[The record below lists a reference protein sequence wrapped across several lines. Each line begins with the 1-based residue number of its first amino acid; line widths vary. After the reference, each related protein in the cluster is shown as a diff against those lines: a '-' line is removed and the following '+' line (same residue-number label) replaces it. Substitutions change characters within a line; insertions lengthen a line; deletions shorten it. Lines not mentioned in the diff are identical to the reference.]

1 MPRKSQD
8 QVKSQNQVKS
18 QKCSDNEKYID
29 FLNNFKTNVGK
40 KWDVLYSSMN
50 EYFEQILTQ
59 YRNDNDMLKDK
70 LDESNNKSHNQEHK
84 IIELETLISTH
95 QNTILKLEEQIK
107 QLEIT
112 LKNNEE
118 KEAEEI
124 DAGNEDD
131 EDDADNSEYSEE
143 VDFCER
149 VINGK
154 TYFITDDDEQEIY
167 EKMDNDEVGEMLGR
181 IIDGKPE
188 FD

>member
-1 MPRKSQD
+1 MSRKS
-8 QVKSQNQVKS
+8 KNQVKS
-18 QKCSDNEKYID
+18 QKYSDNEKFIG

-40 KWDVLYSSMN
+40 EWDVLYTSMK

-59 YRNDNDMLKDK
+59 YRNDNDMLKEK
-70 LDESNNKSHNQEHK
+70 LDESNNKYQEQEQK
-84 IIELETLISTH
+84 IIGLETAISTH
-95 QNTILKLEEQIK
+95 QNTILKLEEQVK

-118 KEAEEI
+118 EEAEEI

-131 EDDADNSEYSEE
+131 ADNADDSEYSEE
-143 VDFCER
+143 IDFYEKE
-149 VINGK
+149 INGK

-167 EKMDNDEVGEMLGR
+167 EKIDNDEVGELLGR
-181 IIDGKPE
+181 IINGKPE